1 MATVMWGV
9 LAAAL
14 VLALVL
20 LIRRTLAAER
30 RVRAEVERI
39 VRADLEQLIENDP
52 IPDWPPGIER
62 FFEIVERD
70 HVPPIVIMPPVR
82 RGS

>member
-1 MATVMWGV
+1 MWGV

-14 VLALVL
+14 VLVLV
-20 LIRRTLAAER
+20 LIRRTLAAQS

-39 VRADLEQLIENDP
+39 VKADLEQLIENDP
-52 IPDWPPGIER
+52 IPDWPPGVER

-70 HVPPIVIMPPVR
+70 HVPPIVVVPPPVH